1 MLIFNLILY
10 SYTPNFALY
19 FVRLFLKLLLQ
30 YISASTKH
38 QLQLHTIEL

>member
-19 FVRLFLKLLLQ
+19 FVRLFLKLLQ